1 MLAPSI
7 LALVRLA
14 DVTGIEP
21 VAPLAC
27 KELEPSLVALSTILV
42 SNAFN
47 NLGNLLF
54 ARSQTQCTETFDSH
68 TVRAQSPPAW
78 QVSPEG
84 RRFLD
89 GAEIFGVPMQR

>member
-1 MLAPSI
+1 MAP
-7 LALVRLA
+7 
-14 DVTGIEP
+14 
-21 VAPLAC
+21 
-27 KELEPSLVALSTILV
+27 STILV